1 MSKLNR
7 REFIGTAIAAA
18 GALTAGAAA
27 VQSTRGGGTEVGATR
42 EGGVEGARA
51 AGFAVA
57 PGLTV
62 DASVKSPT
70 DRVRLGRSGL
80 QVSLVGV
87 GTGTIGYAGH
97 SNQTHLGQEEFTRLL
112 RHAFDRGINFFDLA
126 DAYGSHPFFRAAM
139 KGVPRDQLVIQTKT
153 DSRDPREAAED
164 VDRFLSELGTDY
176 IDSLIVHCVTESDW
190 TTSYRG
196 VLDAFSDAKRRG
208 KVRAVGVTC
217 HSFGALRTAAAS
229 DWVEINQ
236 VRWNPRGAHMDA
248 EVETARALFRQMRA
262 RGQGMIGMKV
272 VGQGDLLEGRR
283 AASPEECF
291 RFQIESGVVDAFV
304 VGVEKVEHVDR
315 LITGTQLALDEL
327 GYRTV
332 TTA

>member
-7 REFIGTAIAAA
+7 REFIGTAIVAA

-27 VQSTRGGGTEVGATR
+27 VQSTRGGGTEVGAAR

-176 IDSLIVHCVTESDW
+176 IDSLIVHCVPESDW
-190 TTSYRG
+190 TTSY
-196 VLDAFSDAKRRG
+196 
-208 KVRAVGVTC
+208 
-217 HSFGALRTAAAS
+217 GALRTAAAS